1 MGWFCSFLF
10 VAFTS
15 SEDQPEIIRSQR
27 ILELQQ
33 SQDVYKWETEKEL
46 YKNLPGCL
54 AVSLLDKVPQQR
66 KAFEEVKDRFNQRKN
81 QATKICRLSSLL
93 NVKDSW
99 YSFDDLKEILGRLPG
114 DLTQIYERD
123 QWMDDTVF
131 GWQFLNGCNP
141 NSLRRCK
148 VLPENFSITEE
159 MVSGFL
165 DRGRSLDEEIKVFR
179 NLLTF

>member
-1 MGWFCSFLF
+1 MSFLLF

-33 SQDVYKWETEKEL
+33 SQDVYKWETQQEL
-46 YKNLPGCL
+46 NEDLPGCL
-54 AVSLLDKVPQQR
+54 AISLLDKVPQQR
-66 KAFEEVKDRFNQRKN
+66 KVFEELKDRFNQRKN

-93 NVKDSW
+93 NANVSW
-99 YSFDDLKEILGRLPG
+99 NSFDDLKEILGRLPG
-114 DLTQIYERD
+114 GLTKIFERD

-131 GWQFLNGCNP
+131 GWQFLNGSNP
-141 NSLRRCK
+141 NSVRRCK
-148 VLPENFSITEE
+148 VLPENFPITEE

-179 NLLTF
+179 NLPTF